1 MSVGKIDEAPGLA
14 RARQSLYGATAFGE
28 IAVNRSASPSRWA
41 ILVVAIATLAL
52 AGCGRK
58 GGLDL
63 PPGAAAIKDTEAA
76 VDPATPVKGDVFNS
90 SSTVDLPP
98 TAARGRKKPFV
109 LDPLL
114 D

>member
-1 MSVGKIDEAPGLA
+1 MPLAKIDEAPGLA
-14 RARQSLYGATAFGE
+14 RARQSLYGAAAIGD

-63 PPGAAAIKDTEAA
+63 PPGAAAVNDTSAA
-76 VDPATPVKGDVFNS
+76 QVDADRQARP
-90 SSTVDLPP
+90 DLFISPTTDAPP
-98 TAARGRKKPFV
+98 TASKGRKKTFL